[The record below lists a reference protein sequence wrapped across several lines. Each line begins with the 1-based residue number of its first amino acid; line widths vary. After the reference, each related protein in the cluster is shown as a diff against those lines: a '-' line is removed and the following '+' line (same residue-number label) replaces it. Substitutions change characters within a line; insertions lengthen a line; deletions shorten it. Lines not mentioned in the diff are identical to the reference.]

1 MIEEPYRWLEAVENR
16 REYVRD
22 QIKEGSPAFAVCL
35 KDGILLLG
43 VGTGNS
49 KVFEIFDRHGLVGLG
64 HPADIEKLRQTA
76 IDSAHM
82 EAFIRAPEDVGLRRL
97 VSFTLG
103 PQLKTSFE
111 QIFGAPYLIELLLAE
126 IGSTPENDLLAR
138 VHFDGRFELQTG
150 GAAAVASQPETE
162 RTATEWIAKRIE
174 SSANRKDAAE
184 ILLQAWWCV
193 TEKKPFPDDTTTS
206 EDVRTGWRER
216 VAGKTVE
223 IGWLARTGKG
233 RTRFESLSLP
243 QLGL

>member
-1 MIEEPYRWLEAVENR
+1 MTEEPYRWLEAIENR
-16 REYVRD
+16 RDYIHD

-49 KVFEIFDRHGLVGLG
+49 KVFEIFDRHGLAGLG
-64 HPADIEKLRQTA
+64 HPADLEKIRQAA

-82 EAFIRAPEDVGLRRL
+82 EAFLRAPEDVGLRRL
-97 VSFTLG
+97 VSFILG

-126 IGSTPENDLLAR
+126 VGSAPENDLLAR
-138 VHFDGRFELQTG
+138 LHFDGRFELQTG
-150 GAAAVASQPETE
+150 GAAVVASEPDME
-162 RTATEWIAKRIE
+162 RSATDWIAKRID
-174 SSANRKDAAE
+174 SSTERTTAAE
-184 ILLQAWWCV
+184 ILLQAWWRA
-193 TEKKPFPDDTTTS
+193 TGKKPFPEDSPAS
-206 EDVRTGWRER
+206 EGDRTGWREKI
-216 VAGKTVE
+216 AGKIVE
-223 IGWLARTGKG
+223 IGWLARTSKG

>member
-150 GAAAVASQPETE
+150 GAAAVASQPETQFSVSNP
-162 RTATEWIAKRIE
+162 A
-174 SSANRKDAAE
+174 
-184 ILLQAWWCV
+184 Q
-193 TEKKPFPDDTTTS
+193 TEKMPPRS
-206 EDVRTGWRER
+206 CCRPGGV
-216 VAGKTVE
+216 
-223 IGWLARTGKG
+223 
-233 RTRFESLSLP
+233 
-243 QLGL
+243 